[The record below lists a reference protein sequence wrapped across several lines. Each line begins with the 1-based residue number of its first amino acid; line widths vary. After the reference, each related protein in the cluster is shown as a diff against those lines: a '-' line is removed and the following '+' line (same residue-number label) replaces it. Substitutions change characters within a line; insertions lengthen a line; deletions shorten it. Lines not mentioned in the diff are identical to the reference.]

1 MLSVNVTNARENL
14 YQLITEVN
22 QNSAPVKITN
32 ARGQNVIMIAEDDWN
47 AIEETL
53 FLNSIPG
60 MVESII
66 SGGNTPVGECLSQEE
81 VGL

>member
-1 MLSVNVTNARENL
+1 MLSVNATNARENL
-14 YQLITEVN
+14 YQLIAEVN
-22 QNSAPVKITN
+22 QNSVPVKITN
-32 ARGQNVIMIAEDDWN
+32 VRGQNAIIIGEEDWN

-60 MVESII
+60 MTESII
-66 SGGNTPVGECLSQEE
+66 HGGNTPIEECLSQEE